1 MTETKQG
8 ESAVA
13 PSEVSTTAS
22 EPRVEDAATDTL
34 LNQVDLSPPP
44 RLEGILLGTLSRFDD
59 SGVPYIT
66 IPNLSGE
73 IAAQTTTV
81 LDRDAEGRQVALM
94 FVQGSAAQPIILG
107 LIQNPSAQVKPPRE
121 ARVDGK
127 KVLLEA
133 ADEIEFR
140 CGKSSIKMTRD
151 GKVIVKGTHLVSR
164 SSGANKIKGASV
176 LLN

>member
-13 PSEVSTTAS
+13 PTEVATTAS
-22 EPRVEDAATDTL
+22 EPRAEDAATDTL
-34 LNQVDLSPPP
+34 LNQVDLSPAP
-44 RLEGILLGTLSRFDD
+44 RLEGILLGTLSRFDA
-59 SGVPYIT
+59 SGVPYVT

-81 LDRDAEGRQVALM
+81 LDRDTEGRQVALM

-107 LIQNPSAQVKPPRE
+107 LIQNPSAHVKPRE

-127 KVLLEA
+127 KIVLEA